1 MLLLP
6 CRHGGAQEL
15 EELFGTRPAAGPQ
28 AGTPADA
35 PPSPAD
41 AAPDGSSKSRAA
53 VAASA
58 AGDATSSG
66 VHTAAADGV
75 DSSAQGDEFRVRES
89 EPKPTESP
97 QLAHP
102 APTTS
107 GRLTHVDKQ
116 GRAAM
121 VDVGKVSS
129 GCTLEAWCVL
139 IKLLQDLVQVYGS
152 YRVHQWSAQCVSCCR
167 CASYQ

>member
-1 MLLLP
+1 M
-6 CRHGGAQEL
+6 G
-15 EELFGTRPAAGPQ
+15 
-28 AGTPADA
+28 
-35 PPSPAD
+35 
-41 AAPDGSSKSRAA
+41 
-53 VAASA
+53 ASA

-75 DSSAQGDEFRVRES
+75 DSSAQGDKFRVRES

-129 GCTLEAWCVL
+129 IMCRNSGIAL
-139 IKLLQDLVQVYGS
+139 IKLLQDPVPSPL
-152 YRVHQWSAQCVSCCR
+152 
-167 CASYQ
+167 

>member
-1 MLLLP
+1 MRLCQAADRLVDHVHLFAFAMLLIQ
-6 CRHGGAQEL
+6 CRHAGAQGL
-15 EELFGTRPAAGPQ
+15 EELFGTRPASGPQ

-41 AAPDGSSKSRAA
+41 AAPDGSSKSSA
-53 VAASA
+53 VAAATA
-58 AGDATSSG
+58 AGGAPFST

-102 APTTS
+102 TPTTS

-121 VDVGKVSS
+121 VDVGKVSNMTRRSS
-129 GCTLEAWCVL
+129 GIVL
-139 IKLLQDLVQVYGS
+139 IKLL
-152 YRVHQWSAQCVSCCR
+152 
-167 CASYQ
+167 